1 MWEKI
6 LTTAV
11 TVLVSLII
19 TLLFNGIINLPQKK
33 RQKEQEEISRRQKER
48 EEAEVERTEFRK
60 DLLNSIGKENEKI
73 YSELKKHTKTDKE
86 VTADLKL
93 CKLGLQAV
101 IKNTLKTRYEKWIN
115 EGYAP
120 LDAKDDLERAY
131 QVYHKLGANGVMD
144 SLRER
149 FLALPDVPP
158 SNRD

>member
-19 TLLFNGIINLPQKK
+19 TLIFNGIINLPNKK
-33 RQKEQEEISRRQKER
+33 RQKEQEA
-48 EEAEVERTEFRK
+48 EAERTAFRQE
-60 DLLNSIGKENEKI
+60 LESLIGRENEKI

-101 IKNTLKTRYEKWIN
+101 IKNTLKTRYEKWII

-144 SLRER
+144 SLREK
-149 FLALPDVPP
+149 FLALPDTPP
-158 SNRD
+158 TGKND